1 MTITVRLEPE
11 LERQLSSAARQ
22 EGLTRSELTR
32 ICLKDFLE
40 RRKTRK
46 SAWELGKDLFGRF
59 GSGRG
64 DLSRGKRAVLRE
76 KIHAKKGRG

>member
-11 LERQLSSAARQ
+11 LGRQLSSVARQ

-32 ICLKDFLE
+32 VCLRDFLA

-46 SAWELGKDLFGRF
+46 SAWELGKDLFGKF

-64 DLSRGKRAVLRE
+64 DLSKSKRTVLRA